1 LTIIGRY
8 LMLNKDEILLDF
20 TLFYL
25 KFMAVTR
32 KRTGL
37 TVVFIIILTI
47 LAVLFDG
54 HISPVKEDGRTWS
67 VPEWMPGAA
76 FWNKF
81 DFHLG
86 LDLKGGTQLLYQAD
100 TSKIDSQDA
109 DSAVAGVRDVIERRV
124 NAFGVAEP
132 LVQINKTQEGG
143 YRLIVE
149 LAGVKDVNQ
158 AIQMIGETPLL
169 EFKEQNIDYS
179 GEEIKLTA
187 EQQKEMDDY
196 NEAAKK
202 KAEEISQRALAGEDF
217 GNLAREFSEDAG
229 SKDNGG
235 DLGWASKGTFVPE
248 FEKTIF
254 DDLKPGEITA
264 VPVKTQFG
272 YHIIKKAEERQA
284 ESGEATATINGTTTA
299 VAVDN
304 REVLSAHIL
313 IAIKT
318 AKDMVPPVDQWSN
331 TQLSGKNL
339 KRASVQYTQSTG
351 EPQVSLEFDD
361 EGARLFEEI
370 TARNVGKPVA
380 IYLDGEPISVPT
392 VNEKITGGKAVI
404 TGRFNLKESKDLVQ
418 KLNAGALPVPINLI
432 SQKTVGPSL
441 GQKSVEQSLV
451 AGLWGLLAIAVF
463 IILYYRLPGLIAVL
477 ALMIYALIS
486 MASYRLLNVTLTLS
500 GIAGF
505 IISVGMAVDANVL
518 VFERLK
524 EELQRGRGFGSALE
538 EAFKRSWSSIVDSN
552 VSTLITCGILIWVG
566 TSVMKG
572 FAITLSIGILI
583 SMFTAIIVTRSF
595 MRLLPAKLIEG
606 QRWLIWRGKKSNK

>member
-1 LTIIGRY
+1 MGFFLFI
-8 LMLNKDEILLDF
+8 LNI
-20 TLFYL
+20 
-25 KFMAVTR
+25 FMAVTR
-32 KRTGL
+32 KRTRL
-37 TVVFIIILTI
+37 TILLIIILTI
-47 LAVLFDG
+47 GALLFDG
-54 HISPVKEDGRTWS
+54 HISALKEGGRTIS
-67 VPEWMPGAA
+67 VPQWVPGAS

-100 TSKIDSQDA
+100 TSKIGSQDA
-109 DSAVAGVRDVIERRV
+109 ESAVAGVRDVIERRV

-132 LVQINKTQEGG
+132 LVQVNQTQEGG

-169 EFKEQNIDYS
+169 EFKEQNINYTE
-179 GEEIKLTA
+179 EEIKLTA
-187 EQQKEMDDY
+187 EQQKELDEY

-202 KAEEISQRALAGEDF
+202 KAEEINKRALAGEDF
-217 GNLAREFSEDAG
+217 ASLAKEFSEDSG
-229 SKDNGG
+229 SKENGG

-248 FEKTIF
+248 FEKAIF
-254 DDLKPGEITA
+254 DNLKAGEITA
-264 VPVKTQFG
+264 VPEKTQFG
-272 YHIIKKAEERQA
+272 YHIIKKLEERQA
-284 ESGEATATINGTTTA
+284 ESGEVTATVNGTTTP
-299 VAVDN
+299 VEIDN

-313 IAIKT
+313 IATKT
-318 AKDMVPPVDQWSN
+318 ARDIVPPVDQWSN

-361 EGARLFEEI
+361 EGAKLFEEI

-441 GQKSVEQSLV
+441 GQKSIDQSLV
-451 AGLWGLLAIAVF
+451 AGLWGLLAVAIF

-477 ALMIYALIS
+477 ALIIYALIS

-524 EELQRGRGFGSALE
+524 EELRNGRSFGSALE
-538 EAFKRSWSSIVDSN
+538 ESFKRSWPSIIDSN
-552 VSTLITCGILIWVG
+552 LSTLITCGILMWIG

-572 FAITLSIGILI
+572 FAITLAIGVLI

-595 MRLLPAKLIEG
+595 MRLLPAKAMESHK
-606 QRWLIWRGKKSNK
+606 WLVWRGKKINK